1 MQKEEF
7 RNMLLESVDEA
18 YHHEVEAWLEN
29 AEKEFE
35 RIAEATNWPIAQ
47 IRDFY
52 KDIGLEI
59 GSGARTGQENIDK
72 P

>member
-1 MQKEEF
+1 
-7 RNMLLESVDEA
+7 MLLESVDEA

-35 RIAEATNWPIAQ
+35 RIAEATGWPIAQ

-52 KDIGLEI
+52 KGIGSEI
-59 GSGARTGQENIDK
+59 GQGEREGKENIYK
-72 P
+72 PKP

>member
-18 YHHEVEAWLEN
+18 YHPEVEVWLEN

-35 RIAEATNWPIAQ
+35 RIVEATNWPIAQ
-47 IRDFY
+47 IRGFR
-52 KDIGLEI
+52 L
-59 GSGARTGQENIDK
+59 S
-72 P
+72 